1 MKTDLLKV
9 YYEYPKLLDVYR
21 ANLISTILPKRIC
34 LAKYKCSCKQKLW
47 YKKKKRDLAQ
57 TTIKQ
62 GRPLPYPD
70 KEKQSCKTFQIYYDK
85 ELSDT
90 AKLMLTSLR
99 NKYIYYAIEDINF
112 NLSFNLFEKNDLLS
126 SLYSAM
132 MWLHNNQCTNLF
144 DIWVGNIYIQEEK
157 NTNRLIE
164 SKKTLSTNYTKIILV
179 LFYKIRL
186 PRKKPKSLW

>member
-1 MKTDLLKV
+1 
-9 YYEYPKLLDVYR
+9 
-21 ANLISTILPKRIC
+21 
-34 LAKYKCSCKQKLW
+34 
-47 YKKKKRDLAQ
+47 
-57 TTIKQ
+57 
-62 GRPLPYPD
+62 
-70 KEKQSCKTFQIYYDK
+70 
-85 ELSDT
+85 
-90 AKLMLTSLR
+90 MLTSLR

-179 LFYKIRL
+179 LFYIMVIY
-186 PRKKPKSLW
+186 